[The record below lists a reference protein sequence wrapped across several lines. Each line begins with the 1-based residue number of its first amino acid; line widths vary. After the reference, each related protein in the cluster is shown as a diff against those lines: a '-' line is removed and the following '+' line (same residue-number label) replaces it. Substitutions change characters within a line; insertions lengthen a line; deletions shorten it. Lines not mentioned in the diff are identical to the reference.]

1 MAEKLCALKKKGGGG
16 SNLIRIKR
24 MGPRLYSEGT
34 AAVIFCE
41 IYADNHKSVSV
52 GTIDSHLTAHFLSFY
67 DSSGT
72 IIGERIAM
80 AANTSYQIPSGTDYM
95 QFNIATTT
103 GATTAYWMNDI
114 IIE

>member
-1 MAEKLCALKKKGGGG
+1 MAEKLCELKKKGGGG

-24 MGPRLYSEGT
+24 MGPRLYSGGT

-41 IYADNHKSVSV
+41 IFADNHKSVSV
-52 GTIDSHLTAHFLSFY
+52 GTIDSHLTSHYLSFY
-67 DSSGT
+67 DSNDT
-72 IIGERIAM
+72 RIGERITM
-80 AANTSYQIPSGTDYM
+80 SANSTYQIPSGTDYM
-95 QFNIATTT
+95 QFNISTTT